1 METAAQIKKL
11 LSEINSEYADSAS
24 GLLTSFATH
33 LLQANQKFNLVSRTN
48 TPALIQSLILDSLTL
63 MTVVKYEPNIRL
75 LDIGSGAGFPGLVQ
89 KIVRPDLTLVSVDSN
104 KKKIEFQRSVASL
117 LSLDKCQFK
126 ADRIESVTL
135 EPADYAVAKGLA
147 SIGQICRWSRP
158 HLKGGGILILPR
170 GLDEPFT
177 PELIADGFT
186 LLRREEYSAGH
197 GGRSAVVLLSR
208 IAEPHSPWVISQDN

>member
-1 METAAQIKKL
+1 MDAENQIRKL
-11 LSEINSEYADSAS
+11 LSEISSDNPAPTIASLRQFADF
-24 GLLTSFATH
+24 LLE
-33 LLQANQKFNLVSRTN
+33 ANQKFNLVSRRDSE
-48 TPALIQSLILDSLTL
+48 ALVQDLILDSLAL
-63 MTVVKYEPNIRL
+63 MPIVNYDRDATL

-186 LLRREEYSAGH
+186 LLRREEYPAGH
-197 GGRSAVVLLSR
+197 GGRSVVVLLSR